1 MPFGRTA
8 DYFSCSKAFAVLL
21 KHQGAGTQILF
32 LQVTRLPRVRMTAG
46 TMQPGG
52 PRRLQKRRPPQP
64 DSPEAFSNGSDFII
78 GSDVEM
84 VDTLGIEPRASRML
98 SGCDTTTPCA
108 LDGYEPMRLQNLG
121 SLQPTSML
129 QPCRHARSTRTT
141 ALLQPHCVSSLRGT
155 GRKSAHRAGRAQA
168 PLQVLDTKSCSGSK
182 QKRLRH
188 ALLAAALL
196 ENPTAFV

>member
-1 MPFGRTA
+1 MPLDQIA
-8 DYFSCSKAFAVLL
+8 DKLFVSKAWAVLV

-98 SGCDTTTPCA
+98 SGCDTTTPRA
-108 LDGYEPMRLQNLG
+108 LER
-121 SLQPTSML
+121 
-129 QPCRHARSTRTT
+129 
-141 ALLQPHCVSSLRGT
+141 
-155 GRKSAHRAGRAQA
+155 
-168 PLQVLDTKSCSGSK
+168 
-182 QKRLRH
+182 
-188 ALLAAALL
+188 
-196 ENPTAFV
+196 